1 MKIYGTPYE
10 FGTAPKTEKITNMPA
25 TAIKVRIR
33 ERIDDWPIAFIRH
46 QDRSITKHLILRNAH
61 GYELSLPVARNSNQ
75 EIQLLDG

>member
-1 MKIYGTPYE
+1 MTTYGTPYE

-33 ERIDDWPIAFIRH
+33 ERIDDWTIAFIRH
-46 QDRSITKHLILRNAH
+46 QDRSITKHLILQKAH
-61 GYELSLPVARNSNQ
+61 GYELSPPVERNSHQ

>member
-10 FGTAPKTEKITNMPA
+10 FGTAPKAEEITNMPA

-33 ERIDDWPIAFIRH
+33 ERADDWTIALIRH
-46 QDRSITKHLILRNAH
+46 QAQSITKHLILRKSH
-61 GYELSLPVARNSNQ
+61 GYELSPTVERNSHQ